1 MFNSKSKTYVDL
13 SKKVDNVLNAFKTA
27 IDGLK
32 EVNAS
37 AELEIAARYEE
48 IKAAQAEKEAL
59 ENIRKKNEGVLAKLN
74 AILE

>member
-1 MFNSKSKTYVDL
+1 MFNSKSKTSVDL

-37 AELEIAARYEE
+37 AELEIAARDEE
-48 IKAAQAEKEAL
+48 IKAAQ
-59 ENIRKKNEGVLAKLN
+59 GVLAKLN

>member
-1 MFNSKSKTYVDL
+1 MFNSKSKTSVDL

-37 AELEIAARYEE
+37 AELEIAARDEE
-48 IKAAQAEKEAL
+48 IKAAQAEK
-59 ENIRKKNEGVLAKLN
+59 RSS
-74 AILE
+74 

>member
-1 MFNSKSKTYVDL
+1 MFNSKSKTSVDL

-37 AELEIAARYEE
+37 AELEIAARDEE
-48 IKAAQAEKEAL
+48 IKATQAEKEAL
-59 ENIRKKNEGVLAKLN
+59 ETFVRKTKVFLQN
-74 AILE
+74 

>member
-1 MFNSKSKTYVDL
+1 MFNSKSKTSVDL

-37 AELEIAARYEE
+37 AELEIAARDEE

-59 ENIRKKNEGVLAKLN
+59 ENIHKKNEGVLAKLN

>member
-1 MFNSKSKTYVDL
+1 MFNSKSKTSVDL

-37 AELEIAARYEE
+37 AELEMVHAGFAIE
-48 IKAAQAEKEAL
+48 KMSEKEAL

>member
-1 MFNSKSKTYVDL
+1 MFNSKSKTSVDL

-27 IDGLK
+27 IDGFK

-37 AELEIAARYEE
+37 AELEIAARDEE
-48 IKAAQAEKEAL
+48 IKAAQAKKEAL
-59 ENIRKKNEGVLAKLN
+59 ENIRKKNEGVLTKLN

>member
-1 MFNSKSKTYVDL
+1 MFNSKSKTSVDL

-27 IDGLK
+27 INGLK

-37 AELEIAARYEE
+37 AELEIAARDEE
-48 IKAAQAEKEAL
+48 IKAAQAKKEAL

-74 AILE
+74 ATLE

>member
-1 MFNSKSKTYVDL
+1 MFNSKSKTSVDL

-37 AELEIAARYEE
+37 AELEIAARDEE
-48 IKAAQAEKEAL
+48 IK
-59 ENIRKKNEGVLAKLN
+59 RKKNEGVLTKLN

>member
-1 MFNSKSKTYVDL
+1 MFNSKSKTSVDL

-37 AELEIAARYEE
+37 AELEIAARDEE
-48 IKAAQAEKEAL
+48 IKAAQA
-59 ENIRKKNEGVLAKLN
+59 RKRSS
-74 AILE
+74 

>member
-1 MFNSKSKTYVDL
+1 MFNSKSKTSVDV

-37 AELEIAARYEE
+37 AELEIAARDEE
-48 IKAAQAEKEAL
+48 IKAA
-59 ENIRKKNEGVLAKLN
+59 
-74 AILE
+74 

>member
-1 MFNSKSKTYVDL
+1 MFNSKSKTSVDL

-27 IDGLK
+27 IDGFK

-37 AELEIAARYEE
+37 AELEIAARDEE

-59 ENIRKKNEGVLAKLN
+59 ENIFVRKTKVFLQN
-74 AILE
+74 